1 MAAFDAV
8 VVGAGIIGASVAFRL
23 AERGL
28 RVLVLEKNP
37 APAMGSTGKSAAGV
51 RVQFSEIANARL
63 SWQSIQEYRTFKER
77 YGFDAG
83 YRPIGYLFLIPA
95 PSWPGWKDAMARV
108 GAIGAPVELLDL
120 ESAGGIVPFVA
131 DGLGGASF
139 GPADGIIDPHAVT
152 LAYLRL
158 AREHGAV
165 IALSEAF
172 LAARRR
178 DGVWRVETSRGR
190 HEAPIVVNAA
200 GAWAGKVARSAG
212 FELPIEPVR
221 RMVFLTAPATKRAWP
236 MVIDAGSGFYFRP
249 EGPRLLFGRSN
260 PDESPGF
267 REGMDWAWL
276 EPTLEA
282 ALFRFPWFEGYALDR
297 KACWW
302 GYYEETP
309 DKNPILG
316 SMPGQEGW
324 FNAAGFS
331 GHGVQQAAAV
341 GEAIASEVLTGHS
354 PELDPFRYQ
363 RFLHGRTLGEGA
375 IV

>member
-1 MAAFDAV
+1 MAAFDVV

-51 RVQFSEIANARL
+51 RVQFSEPANARL
-63 SWQSIQEYRTFKER
+63 SWESIQEYRSFADR

-83 YRPIGYLFLIPA
+83 YRPIGYLFLVPESIW
-95 PSWPGWKDAMARV
+95 PSWKEAMARV
-108 GAIGAPVELLDL
+108 RALGAPVELLDL

-152 LAYLRL
+152 LAYLHL

-172 LAARRR
+172 LRARRQG
-178 DGVWRVETSRGR
+178 GVWRVETSRAR
-190 HEAPIVVNAA
+190 HEAPFVVNAA
-200 GAWAGKVARSAG
+200 GAWAGQVARGAG

-221 RMVFLTAPATKRAWP
+221 RMVFLTAPATKQAWP

-260 PDESPGF
+260 PDEAPGF

-282 ALFRFPWFEGYALDR
+282 ALFRFPWFERYALDR

-324 FNAAGFS
+324 VNAAGFS
-331 GHGVQQAAAV
+331 GHGVQQAPAV
-341 GEAIASEVLTGHS
+341 GEAIAREVLTGCS

-363 RFLHGRTLGEGA
+363 RFSHGRALGERA